1 MTMTELLMP
10 VSQPEPLLSRE
21 DVRPPTPSA
30 TASGQSIDHLHART
44 KEFIN
49 TLIAVTSRLD
59 AVVTSMNVLNPME
72 NQ

>member
-1 MTMTELLMP
+1 MAANRVISELNHLISIGNCMYLHANCMNN
-10 VSQPEPLLSRE
+10 SQ
-21 DVRPPTPSA
+21 V
-30 TASGQSIDHLHART
+30 IDHLHART

-49 TLIAVTSRLD
+49 TLIIAVTSRLD

>member
-1 MTMTELLMP
+1 MKYNN
-10 VSQPEPLLSRE
+10 E
-21 DVRPPTPSA
+21 DT
-30 TASGQSIDHLHART
+30 TIIIDHLYART

-49 TLIAVTSRLD
+49 TLIAVMSRLD